1 MKRTKLIF
9 NLSFFIL
16 LALVISY
23 QVVYSGPEPET
34 FEQCTE
40 RLGGATDTNCEKC
53 EHLLKQN

>member
-9 NLSFFIL
+9 NLSFFVL

-23 QVVYSGPEPET
+23 QVVYSVPKKET
-34 FEQCTE
+34 FDQCIE

-53 EHLLKQN
+53 SHLLKQN